1 MIVVEHDEC
10 TIKAADHVIDIG
22 PGAGSHGGEIIAE
35 GNPKDIEKSK
45 NSITGMYISGKKE
58 IEIPKNRLKPN
69 KKYIQIQGA
78 CSNNLKN
85 LSLIHI

>member
-10 TIKAADHVIDIG
+10 TIRAADHVIDIG

-35 GNPKDIEKSK
+35 GPPKNIESNI
-45 NSITGMYISGKKE
+45 NSITGMYISKKKE
-58 IEIPKNRLKPN
+58 IKTPKNRIKPN
-69 KKYIQIQGA
+69 SKKIYISGA

-85 LSLIHI
+85 SPQQS